1 VPMAWGEVISAAKSG
16 VIDGGD
22 LPIVNQ
28 IALKI
33 YEVSKYCS
41 MSFHNYGP
49 TLNTMNLATWE
60 SLSPA
65 HKKLMIDTS
74 REAQD
79 KIRQLTE
86 SVDNLEAA
94 KKALEPKGMTVAGA
108 KVEDFRKVAEKKIW
122 PAYKSQFSGLWEQIE
137 NVKA

>member
-1 VPMAWGEVISAAKSG
+1 TSNGGGRSAVRWAWGEVISAAKQG

-41 MSFHNYGP
+41 MTFHNYGP

-60 SLSPA
+60 GLSPA
-65 HKKLMIDTS
+65 HQKLMLDTS
-74 REAQD
+74 REAQE
-79 KIRQLTE
+79 KCRQLTE
-86 SVDNLEAA
+86 SVDNFAAA
-94 KKALEPKGMTVAGA
+94 KRELE
-108 KVEDFRKVAEKKIW
+108 
-122 PAYKSQFSGLWEQIE
+122 
-137 NVKA
+137 

>member
-1 VPMAWGEVISAAKSG
+1 MAWGEVISAAKSG

-60 SLSPA
+60 GLSDA
-65 HKKLMIDTS
+65 HKKLMLDTS

-86 SVDNLEAA
+86 SVDNFAAA
-94 KKALEPKGMTVAGA
+94 KSALEPKGMTV
-108 KVEDFRKVAEKKIW
+108 VEADVEAFRKVAQAKIW
-122 PAYKSQFSGLWEQIE
+122 PAYKSQFSDLWDQIADF
-137 NVKA
+137 KA